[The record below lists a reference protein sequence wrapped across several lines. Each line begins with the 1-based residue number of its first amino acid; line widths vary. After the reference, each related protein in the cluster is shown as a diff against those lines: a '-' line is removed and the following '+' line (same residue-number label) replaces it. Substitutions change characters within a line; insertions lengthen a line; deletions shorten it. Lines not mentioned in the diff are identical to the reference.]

1 MAEYEK
7 LPRQKKTLNGRS
19 HKTEISDDFECS
31 AAFETILTLAGSA
44 ANVAPPP
51 DFARKVMHRLSETGS
66 GAPSLSDRLKMSF
79 GYLTRPAS
87 LVEVAT
93 CYFLTGFFYLVLGI
107 CFHLG
112 LKSLAVAPSAAG
124 WLYYQPLIA
133 VLTAM
138 GFTTVGFLLL
148 KKNRLAFRIANLAT
162 ICYILFSIINGIQ
175 VQAIPASPLSSI
187 GGLCFSA
194 GSIMIGSFLAVTVN
208 NFQRWPSTPTVASL

>member
-19 HKTEISDDFECS
+19 HKTEISDDFERS

-51 DFARKVMHRLSETGS
+51 DFTRKVMHRLSETGTGARRTS
-66 GAPSLSDRLKMSF
+66 GAPSLGDRLKMSF

-87 LVEVAT
+87 VVEVAT
-93 CYFLTGFFYLVLGI
+93 CFFLTGFFYLVLGI

-124 WLYYQPLIA
+124 WLYLSTAHRRADRHGLHNGGLFIVEKKSPGISNRQSGDNLLYFIFDYQRHAGSGNPGESPQLYRRA
-133 VLTAM
+133 
-138 GFTTVGFLLL
+138 LLL
-148 KKNRLAFRIANLAT
+148 RRFDNNRL
-162 ICYILFSIINGIQ
+162 FSG
-175 VQAIPASPLSSI
+175 
-187 GGLCFSA
+187 
-194 GSIMIGSFLAVTVN
+194 
-208 NFQRWPSTPTVASL
+208 RDRK